1 MCEDAGA
8 GDGGAAAEACGGFP
22 EVFPL
27 LGDALC
33 HGNFSR
39 PTGNRLIVHTWLK
52 LVLMNFAIV
61 ELQSHMV
68 VPQSMRILNHEMD
81 DDRIECLHH
90 HLKKVVLKGYS
101 GRKHEM
107 QLAIFLVRHARVLEV
122 LKFLCENECST
133 KWLTNQK
140 RQLQVDS
147 RASLQAQF
155 VFEKF
160 SKSYIRFLKPASNI
174 SLVDPFDT

>member
-1 MCEDAGA
+1 
-8 GDGGAAAEACGGFP
+8 
-22 EVFPL
+22 
-27 LGDALC
+27 
-33 HGNFSR
+33 
-39 PTGNRLIVHTWLK
+39 LIVHTWLK

-81 DDRIECLHH
+81 DNRIECLHH